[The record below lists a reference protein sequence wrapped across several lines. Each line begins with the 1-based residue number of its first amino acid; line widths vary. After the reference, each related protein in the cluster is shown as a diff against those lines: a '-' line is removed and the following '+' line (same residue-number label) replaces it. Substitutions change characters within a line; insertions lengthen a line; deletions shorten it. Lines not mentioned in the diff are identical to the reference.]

1 MSGADLRNANLTF
14 ATLIFANLNGANLAG
29 ANLEASDMHNV
40 NLSAHI
46 PQFGTH
52 FFGYERLLFLP
63 VLLDCG
69 NGEKEVSEEE
79 WNEKRLFL
87 QV

>member
-1 MSGADLRNANLTF
+1 
-14 ATLIFANLNGANLAG
+14 
-29 ANLEASDMHNV
+29 MHNV